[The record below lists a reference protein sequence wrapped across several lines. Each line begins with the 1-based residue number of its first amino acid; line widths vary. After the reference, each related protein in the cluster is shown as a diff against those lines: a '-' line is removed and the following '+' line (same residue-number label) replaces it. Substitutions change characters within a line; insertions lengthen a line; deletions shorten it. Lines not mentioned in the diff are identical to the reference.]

1 MSTKREM
8 EDQDD
13 GDAPEPQTKRAKT
26 HSSKTRQHQ
35 NSGIDPTWG
44 QKYVFSS
51 IENATTIP
59 EGEESEFEDDSDA
72 MAYLMSVRQEASSIP
87 HLLVAPKVQIGP
99 QLPPGFDIEGGDE
112 EEEGGFDRGID
123 AAGAAFAGPDLKGFY
138 DDGAYIGISEGWGGD
153 DMEQD
158 EAPPDEE
165 SPDAIQK
172 ALNEAYFASIMK
184 QYCRARQILH
194 SEPPGDAASRLSTS
208 QATEAAPFGRNSPT
222 IRIWSRL
229 LQTTDPHPF
238 QVASMSKDT
247 VIRILR
253 VMIGGKF
260 LRSGHSIPQRTSQWL
275 WALLARLPEM
285 GELNHTEIGWIRDLG
300 RRAVLL
306 GRSLAEMA
314 ALRDELADDGF
325 GVNDNVDASSS
336 DEEVVAETIE
346 GGIEE
351 GDDDHDAPPAP
362 ETTTATGPPDAGNG
376 IINSS
381 SPIPITIPEGET
393 TGVSV
398 FPTGKDDGDAR
409 DARDARD
416 AETTQANDD
425 SEDGDEDVAMDIAS
439 DSDADEGEII
449 EQPNDAAALEEAK
462 RKLLARLTG
471 DENERCDDEEEEE
484 EEERNNARMNMRAT
498 LTMIL
503 TVAGEFYG
511 QRDLLEFR
519 EPFVGM

>member
-8 EDQDD
+8 EDQD
-13 GDAPEPQTKRAKT
+13 GDTPEPQTKRAKT
-26 HSSKTRQHQ
+26 HSSKTRHHQ

-44 QKYVFSS
+44 QKYVFYGS
-51 IENATTIP
+51 ENATTIP
-59 EGEESEFEDDSDA
+59 EGEESDFEDDSDA

-99 QLPPGFDIEGGDE
+99 QLPPGFDTEGDGDE
-112 EEEGGFDRGID
+112 EEGETSQSID
-123 AAGAAFAGPDLKGFY
+123 ATEAPVIPDSKGFY
-138 DDGAYIGISEGWGGD
+138 EDGAYIGISEGWGD
-153 DMEQD
+153 DDIDQD
-158 EAPPDEE
+158 KVPDEE
-165 SPDAIQK
+165 NPDAIQK
-172 ALNEAYFASIMK
+172 ALNEAYFASIK
-184 QYCRARQILH
+184 GQYCQTRVILH
-194 SEPPGDAASRLSTS
+194 SEPPDNAASRLSSS
-208 QATEAAPFGRNSPT
+208 QATEAAPFGRNSSTP
-222 IRIWSRL
+222 RIWSRL
-229 LQTTDPHPF
+229 LQTTDPHPI
-238 QVASMSKDT
+238 QVALMSKDT

-314 ALRDELADDGF
+314 ALRDEFADDGF

-336 DEEVVAETIE
+336 DGEVVAEAV
-346 GGIEE
+346 EE
-351 GDDDHDAPPAP
+351 EDEHHDARSAP
-362 ETTTATGPPDAGNG
+362 ETTTNGPPDTETGF
-376 IINSS
+376 INSS
-381 SPIPITIPEGET
+381 SPIPIATSENGNNVQTE
-393 TGVSV
+393 
-398 FPTGKDDGDAR
+398 KRHEDADDG
-409 DARDARD
+409 
-416 AETTQANDD
+416 EIKQADD
-425 SEDGDEDVAMDIAS
+425 VSEDEDVAMDIAS
-439 DSDADEGEII
+439 DSDADEGEIV
-449 EQPNDAAALEEAK
+449 EQTDDAATLEEAK
-462 RKLLARLTG
+462 RNLLARLAEI
-471 DENERCDDEEEEE
+471 ENERLEEEG
-484 EEERNNARMNMRAT
+484 RQNARMNMRAT

>member
-1 MSTKREM
+1 MSTKREI

-13 GDAPEPQTKRAKT
+13 DTPGPQTKRAKT

-35 NSGIDPTWG
+35 HSGIDPTWG

-51 IENATTIP
+51 SQNATTIP

-87 HLLVAPKVQIGP
+87 HLLLAPKIQIGP
-99 QLPPGFDIEGGDE
+99 QLPPGFDLEEDEEDE
-112 EEEGGFDRGID
+112 EEGEFHQGID
-123 AAGAAFAGPDLKGFY
+123 AADAFNAPDSKGFY
-138 DDGAYIGISEGWGGD
+138 EDGAYIGISEGWGD
-153 DMEQD
+153 NDIKQD
-158 EAPPDEE
+158 GAPNKEN
-165 SPDAIQK
+165 PDAIQR

-184 QYCRARQILH
+184 QYCRTRERLH
-194 SEPPGDAASRLSTS
+194 SELPDNAARRLSSS

-222 IRIWSRL
+222 TMIWSRL
-229 LQTTDPHPF
+229 LQTTDPHPI
-238 QVASMSKDT
+238 QVALMSKDT

-275 WALLARLPEM
+275 WALLARLPEV

-325 GVNDNVDASSS
+325 GVNDNVDASST
-336 DEEVVAETIE
+336 DEEVVADAVV
-346 GGIEE
+346 E
-351 GDDDHDAPPAP
+351 GDEDDDAASTP
-362 ETTTATGPPDAGNG
+362 ETATNGPPDTENG
-376 IINSS
+376 VINSS
-381 SPIPITIPEGET
+381 SPIPITIPEDEGK
-393 TGVSV
+393 VL
-398 FPTGKDDGDAR
+398 TGKDHVDA
-409 DARDARD
+409 D
-416 AETTQANDD
+416 EGEITQANDE
-425 SEDGDEDVAMDIAS
+425 SEDEDVAMDIAS

-449 EQPNDAAALEEAK
+449 EQTDDTAALEEAK
-462 RKLLARLTG
+462 RKLLARLAD
-471 DENERCDDEEEEE
+471 DENERRE
-484 EEERNNARMNMRAT
+484 EEERRNARMNMRAT